1 MAIDHTKTRPDSQTR
16 KPLRRSWPRI
26 VLHADMDAFYA
37 SVEQLDHPELR
48 GRPVLVGPR
57 SGRGVVLTASYEAR
71 PFGVGSAMPMAHAL
85 RRCPDAIVVP
95 PRFDRYTEISA
106 TVMALFRQFSPDVE
120 ALSLDEAFLEMTGA
134 EHLFGSPM
142 QMAEQLR
149 GAVAE
154 ATGGLQASVGVA
166 HVKYVAKVASGLAKP
181 KGIQV
186 VPPGRAVAWLAELPV
201 ARLWGAGPKTQ
212 ARLNAAGYH
221 RIGDIAVADPER
233 LVAQFGSMG
242 RHFHE
247 LANARDPRRVEGQRR
262 ARSMGS
268 DRTLSQDVASRDDIQ
283 RHLRRSAERIARRL
297 RRKATL
303 AGGVRVRLKTSNF
316 KLLSRQCT
324 LAEPTDVADELYA
337 AAVTLLDRFHHAGP
351 FRLVGMA
358 AHTLQPRAA
367 TAQLGLLGDSSR
379 RRLEVTLDDLAQRF
393 GDDVVRRARDVD
405 TVASSSPNLDFLT
418 P

>member
-186 VPPGRAVAWLAELPV
+186 VPPGRAVAWLGAWIVGGHGWMVSDSAFASHGCVQRV
-201 ARLWGAGPKTQ
+201 AGVSSASSRSPW
-212 ARLNAAGYH
+212 R
-221 RIGDIAVADPER
+221 RIKR
-233 LVAQFGSMG
+233 QF
-242 RHFHE
+242 
-247 LANARDPRRVEGQRR
+247 R
-262 ARSMGS
+262 ARAWGW
-268 DRTLSQDVASRDDIQ
+268 
-283 RHLRRSAERIARRL
+283 
-297 RRKATL
+297 
-303 AGGVRVRLKTSNF
+303 
-316 KLLSRQCT
+316 
-324 LAEPTDVADELYA
+324 
-337 AAVTLLDRFHHAGP
+337 
-351 FRLVGMA
+351 
-358 AHTLQPRAA
+358 
-367 TAQLGLLGDSSR
+367 
-379 RRLEVTLDDLAQRF
+379 
-393 GDDVVRRARDVD
+393 
-405 TVASSSPNLDFLT
+405 
-418 P
+418 